1 MAQAATDQAG
11 ALEVTDVAR
20 TVPLGG
26 QRPNL
31 VRGTVEGAAPPAG
44 CGCDDRRGE
53 AVRSSDGVVGADSQ
67 QVVRLRALSTD
78 MVVELQRADTK
89 AAALCAAAG
98 GLLTADITALSV
110 LGAPL
115 FPRLALLVAAV
126 LLATALGSALRALRP
141 ALPHRGRR
149 NELLAVRCGA
159 DAEFLVASLAEM
171 SCADQWRMEEH
182 RLSVMALLARR
193 KFRTVRLAVDLISGA
208 LLTGGFGLLVA
219 YLTY

>member
-1 MAQAATDQAG
+1 MG
-11 ALEVTDVAR
+11 SR
-20 TVPLGG
+20 
-26 QRPNL
+26 
-31 VRGTVEGAAPPAG
+31 
-44 CGCDDRRGE
+44 
-53 AVRSSDGVVGADSQ
+53 DGVVGAEDQ

-78 MVVELQRADTK
+78 IVVELQRADTK

-98 GLLTADITALSV
+98 GLLTADVTALSV

-126 LLATALGSALRALRP
+126 LLASALGSALRALRP

-149 NELLAVRCGA
+149 SELLAVRCGA
-159 DAEFLVASLAEM
+159 DAGLLVASLAEM
-171 SCADQWRMEEH
+171 SCAGQRRMEEQ

-208 LLTGGFGLLVA
+208 LLTAGLGLLVA
-219 YLTY
+219 YVTC